1 MYAEVNEVEKRCRR
15 TLSEED
21 RKACEL
27 LLEDAAVIIDS
38 YGRYASPEA
47 KRLVSCNMVVRAL
60 GNDDAQVPI
69 GASQGTVS
77 ALGYSQT
84 WTMGNGT
91 TGEVYL
97 TKLDKEV
104 LGAGRK
110 LAFCSPL
117 ENEEYL
123 NERNNDC
130 TV

>member
-91 TGEVYL
+91 TGELYL
-97 TKLDKEV
+97 TKLDKKV
-104 LGAGRK
+104 LGGRK
-110 LAFCSPL
+110 
-117 ENEEYL
+117 E
-123 NERNNDC
+123 DC
-130 TV
+130 FLQSVGE